1 MGWWRSSGRG
11 CQEGSWGGPLVAS
24 RDRERGRLQG
34 NGTMVL
40 VRPSGGEVESCRL
53 VPTAGGSAFV
63 AEVVTPRGAQGHRS
77 GSQGTGL
84 WQLRCPWPGRVGRCG
99 NLGVP
104 LHKPTWVASSLAHD
118 HTALVMLAALLLR
131 PLPPASLPA
140 PCS

>member
-1 MGWWRSSGRG
+1 MDPSWLLRAEKEGTARCWW
-11 CQEGSWGGPLVAS
+11 
-24 RDRERGRLQG
+24 DRVG
-34 NGTMVL
+34 
-40 VRPSGGEVESCRL
+40 ESCRL

-84 WQLRCPWPGRVGRCG
+84 WQLPCPWPGGIGRCG

-104 LHKPTWVASSLAHD
+104 LHKPTCVASSLAHD
-118 HTALVMLAALLLR
+118 HTALVPLAALLLR
-131 PLPPASLPA
+131 PLPPASLPT